1 MIQGPITGGAHG
13 WAFADPLV
21 DLAAYGYVEEEFFV
35 TGEATSYRQVPGTA
49 WSRDGHWQVE
59 AKSIIPFKTR
69 ILVYRPADPARFN
82 HTAVVSWNNVTAG
95 YELFG
100 GESPEI
106 IEGGYAFIAATVQ
119 RVGAHGFPTNSQ
131 GLAAWD
137 PDRYGTLSI
146 PTDDASYDIF
156 TQVARAI
163 GPERNRSGVDP
174 LAGLDVRKVIGLGA
188 SQSASRLSTY
198 VNAVHPLARAYDG
211 FLLQIYFGG
220 GAPIETGPAVVNPNW
235 AAVLSSTSLPVIL
248 QEANL
253 VGANLIRDDLD
264 VPVMVVNSELEAF
277 ACRRVRQPDS
287 DRFRY
292 WESAGTSHT
301 AYQTQLVRAAKYK
314 REFGAALPVTSN
326 MNRIA
331 LTPLYDAAVHHL
343 NRWVHGGA
351 PPPVQPLLV
360 FAGDPADVVRDAYG
374 IATGGVR
381 LPQADVPVAS
391 NSAIPLQA
399 NREYLLRGSN
409 HPLDAKLIDALYGD
423 EATYL
428 AKFEQAARRAV
439 QSGVL
444 LPRDVRPAV
453 EEAAIEYRR
462 ASAGGAAAAG

>member
-1 MIQGPITGGAHG
+1 
-13 WAFADPLV
+13 
-21 DLAAYGYVEEEFFV
+21 
-35 TGEATSYRQVPGTA
+35 
-49 WSRDGHWQVE
+49 
-59 AKSIIPFKTR
+59 
-69 ILVYRPADPARFN
+69 
-82 HTAVVSWNNVTAG
+82 
-95 YELFG
+95 
-100 GESPEI
+100 
-106 IEGGYAFIAATVQ
+106 
-119 RVGAHGFPTNSQ
+119 
-131 GLAAWD
+131 
-137 PDRYGTLSI
+137 
-146 PTDDASYDIF
+146 
-156 TQVARAI
+156 
-163 GPERNRSGVDP
+163 
-174 LAGLDVRKVIGLGA
+174 
-188 SQSASRLSTY
+188 
-198 VNAVHPLARAYDG
+198 VHPLARAYDG